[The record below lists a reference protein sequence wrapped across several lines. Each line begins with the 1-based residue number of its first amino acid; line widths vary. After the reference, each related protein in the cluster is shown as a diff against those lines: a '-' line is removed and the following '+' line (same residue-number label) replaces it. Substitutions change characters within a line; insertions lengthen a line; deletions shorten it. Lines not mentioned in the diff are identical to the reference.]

1 MAKKSAKKAAKKST
15 RKSAARKRT
24 ARKPRTPRVA
34 VLIENIFEDMEAL
47 YPIYRLR
54 EAGVRVD
61 VVGPKKNTVYTSK
74 HGYPLKADTAPT
86 SLKAANYDGVIVP
99 GGYAPDKVRRNA
111 KMVKFVS
118 DMNKAGK
125 LMAAICHGG
134 WVFCEA
140 DVMRG
145 KTFTSVGAIKTDCVN
160 AGGKFV
166 NREVVVYENLVT
178 SRVPDDLPAFMRE
191 ILKKLGV
198 S

>member
-1 MAKKSAKKAAKKST
+1 MARKSVKKSAAKTARKST
-15 RKSAARKRT
+15 P
-24 ARKPRTPRVA
+24 RKPRTPRVA

-61 VVGPKKNTVYTSK
+61 VVGPQKNTVYTSK
-74 HGYPLKADTAPT
+74 HGYPLKADTSPAT
-86 SLKAANYDGVIVP
+86 LKASLYDGVIVP
-99 GGYAPDKVRRNA
+99 GGYAPDKVRRNV
-111 KMVKFVS
+111 KMVKFVH
-118 DMNKAGK
+118 DMNKSGK

-134 WVFCEA
+134 WVLCEA

-166 NREVVVYENLVT
+166 DREVVVDGNLVT

>member
-1 MAKKSAKKAAKKST
+1 MAKKSSKKASKKS
-15 RKSAARKRT
+15 ARKT
-24 ARKPRTPRVA
+24 LRVA
-34 VLIENIFEDMEAL
+34 VLIENMFEDMEAL

-61 VVGPKKNTVYTSK
+61 VVGPKKDAIYTSK
-74 HGYPLKADTAPT
+74 HGYPLKADTAP
-86 SLKAANYDGVIVP
+86 AALRAGLYDGVIVP

-118 DMNKAGK
+118 DMNNSGK

-134 WVFCEA
+134 WVLCEA
-140 DVMRG
+140 DVLRG

-160 AGGKFV
+160 AGGTFV
-166 NREVVVYENLVT
+166 DREVVVDGNLVT
-178 SRVPDDLPAFMRE
+178 SRIPDDLPVFMRE
-191 ILKKLGV
+191 ILKALGV